1 MTKPHYTPLPEHW
14 ARSLVFTL
22 ILLSSFSS
30 GTKAQQVV
38 EIKDQV
44 PHHIFSYGEI
54 QYLED
59 KTNRLTFA
67 DILKPEVSSRFQPNK
82 NYTPKNY
89 HTGSSYWYRFRI
101 KHHKASSKNWILE
114 FFDQSIHQVSL
125 FVPDTLGQYHAR
137 YFGTEYVFDKREY
150 GHKNFTYDLNNGSDL
165 ALTYYVKLKSSQSV
179 GAIIVLR
186 DVHWFIKYALNEY
199 LIFGLFYGM
208 VIVFSLY
215 NLLMF
220 FAVRQKQ
227 YLYYVLYNLS
237 IGLYEM
243 SSDGIAFQYL
253 WPNAP
258 WWNEYGFGFALF
270 LSSIFGLMFTINFLY
285 VKAKAPRLYTLIV
298 GVIVLRTVFFIWC
311 LFDKHLFSYKLIELI
326 PLLVAWGTGIYILKN
341 KYKPA
346 RFFVIGYSFL
356 LVGFAIKI
364 LLLLNV
370 SWLPYGPITYYSLS
384 FCFVIEMILVS
395 FAIGESIRTLRKKK
409 DKAQKRIITQ
419 LQINERL
426 QETLNKELSTLVEMR
441 TKEVRDKAAIIEKQ
455 NEEISIMNAMLE
467 KDNQELHQN
476 IEKVTRARV
485 MSDEVDFAEFSK
497 IYPDRETCF
506 KYLSELKWANGYQC
520 RKCAN
525 VHHLS
530 GFLPY
535 SRRCT
540 KCGYDESVI
549 ANTIFQNSR
558 IPINKAFYMLF
569 LVYSTKGK
577 ISSHKLSEILL
588 IRQSTCWAYNSKMQK
603 MLEERKK
610 ELRNAGEGGW
620 SKLVLES

>member
-1 MTKPHYTPLPEHW
+1 MRKQHATSLPGLW
-14 ARSLVFTL
+14 VKS
-22 ILLSSFSS
+22 ILLTFILLASVTQW
-30 GTKAQQVV
+30 TKAQQVV
-38 EIKDQV
+38 EIKDQI

-59 KTNRLTFA
+59 KTNSLTFA
-67 DILKPEVSSRFQPNK
+67 DILKPGINSRFQSNK

-89 HTGSSYWYRFRI
+89 HTGSSYWYRFTI
-101 KHHKASSKNWILE
+101 KHSKASSKHWILE
-114 FFDQSIHQVSL
+114 FFDQSIHHVSL
-125 FVPDTLGQYHAR
+125 FVPDTAEQYHAH
-137 YFGTEYVFDKREY
+137 YFGTEYVFNKREY
-150 GHKNFTYDLNNGSDL
+150 GHKNFTYDLKNDSDL

-220 FAVRQKQ
+220 FAVRQRQ

-270 LSSIFGLMFTINFLY
+270 LSSVFGLMFTLNFLY

-298 GVIVLRTVFFIWC
+298 AVIILRTAFFILC
-311 LFDKHLFSYKLIELI
+311 LFNKHLFSYKLIELI

-341 KYKPA
+341 RYKPA

-356 LVGFAIKI
+356 LLGFAIKI

-426 QETLNKELSTLVEMR
+426 QETLNKELSSLVEVR
-441 TKEVRDKAAIIEKQ
+441 TREVRDKAAIIEKQ
-455 NEEISIMNAMLE
+455 NEEISLMNAMLE

-506 KYLSELKWANGYQC
+506 KYLSELKWAKGYQC

-525 VHHLS
+525 AHFLS